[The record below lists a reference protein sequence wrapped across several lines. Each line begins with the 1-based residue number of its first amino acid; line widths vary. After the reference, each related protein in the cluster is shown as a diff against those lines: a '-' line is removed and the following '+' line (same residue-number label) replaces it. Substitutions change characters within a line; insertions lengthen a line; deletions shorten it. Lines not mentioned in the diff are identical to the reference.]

1 MLLTEEAN
9 TNIKEIINKAV
20 NTKTENFGNARYVR
34 NLFEKAIENQAVRL
48 AIQPTISRK
57 DLITITDKD
66 VAEL

>member
-48 AIQPTISRK
+48 AVQPTISRN